1 MIKNGKMKKIKYS
14 VVEKKLIRNVFIS
27 VLIQVCIIV
36 MFFMAFNTS
45 HPIDITDTKQAEI
58 TVDDIHYRVTQA
70 RYSKTYWLIISE
82 NSTEYI
88 FSSLK
93 PSAEYS
99 VNELYKSISVG
110 DRLSLRY
117 YETFNILGKI
127 NLVVEARTET
137 ETYRTLEEYNNA
149 KQGVDIFVIIL
160 FFVIEVIF
168 CAIAVLFFAFSKN
181 TRKSICRKIKKVKKK

>member
-1 MIKNGKMKKIKYS
+1 MKKIKYS

-27 VLIQVCIIV
+27 VLIQVLIIA
-36 MFFMAFNTS
+36 MFFMAFNTN

-58 TVDDIHYRVTQA
+58 TVDD
-70 RYSKTYWLIISE
+70 TYCRFTGRRLTTTWLVISE
-82 NSTEYI
+82 NSTEFI
-88 FSSLK
+88 FSGDEPFSGY
-93 PSAEYS
+93 EYS
-99 VNELYKSISVG
+99 VSELHESISVG

-127 NLVVEARTET
+127 NLVVDAQTEN

-149 KQGVDIFVIIL
+149 KQGDDIFVIIL

-168 CAIAVLFFAFSKN
+168 CAVAVLFFAFSKN

>member
-1 MIKNGKMKKIKYS
+1 MKKIKYS

-27 VLIQVCIIV
+27 VLIQVLIIA
-36 MFFMAFNTS
+36 MFFMAFNTN
-45 HPIDITDTKQAEI
+45 HPIDITDTKQTEI
-58 TVDDIHYRVTQA
+58 TVDDIYYRITSG
-70 RYSKTYWLIISE
+70 RHSTTYWLIISE

-99 VNELYKSISVG
+99 VNELYESISVG

-127 NLVVEARTET
+127 NLIVDARTAT
-137 ETYRTLEEYNNA
+137 ETYRTLEEYNNS
-149 KQGVDIFVIIL
+149 KQGV
-160 FFVIEVIF
+160 
-168 CAIAVLFFAFSKN
+168 AIAVIVIFSVFELLFCAGTFIYFALDKN
-181 TRKSICRKIKKVKKK
+181 TIKSIYRKVKKVKTE

>member
-1 MIKNGKMKKIKYS
+1 MKKIKYS

-27 VLIQVCIIV
+27 VLIQVLIIA
-36 MFFMAFNTS
+36 MFFMAFNTN

-58 TVDDIHYRVTQA
+58 TVDD
-70 RYSKTYWLIISE
+70 TYCRFTGRRLITTWLVISE

-99 VNELYKSISVG
+99 VNELHESISVG

-127 NLVVEARTET
+127 NLIVDARTEN
-137 ETYRTLEEYNNA
+137 ETYRTLEEYNSS
-149 KQGVDIFVIIL
+149 KQGDDIFVIIL

-168 CAIAVLFFAFSKN
+168 CAVAVLFFAFSKN
-181 TRKSICRKIKKVKKK
+181 TRKSICRKIKKAIK

>member
-1 MIKNGKMKKIKYS
+1 MKKIKYS

-27 VLIQVCIIV
+27 VLIQVLIIA

-58 TVDDIHYRVTQA
+58 TVDD
-70 RYSKTYWLIISE
+70 TYCRFTGRRLTTTWLVISE

-88 FSSLK
+88 FSSLE

-99 VNELYKSISVG
+99 VNELYESISVG

-127 NLVVEARTET
+127 NLIVDARTEN
-137 ETYRTLEEYNNA
+137 ETYRTLEEYNNS
-149 KQGVDIFVIIL
+149 KQGVDIAVIIV
-160 FFVIEVIF
+160 FSVIEVLF
-168 CAIAVLFFAFSKN
+168 CVVAVLFFAFNKN
-181 TRKSICRKIKKVKKK
+181 TRKSICRKIKKAIK